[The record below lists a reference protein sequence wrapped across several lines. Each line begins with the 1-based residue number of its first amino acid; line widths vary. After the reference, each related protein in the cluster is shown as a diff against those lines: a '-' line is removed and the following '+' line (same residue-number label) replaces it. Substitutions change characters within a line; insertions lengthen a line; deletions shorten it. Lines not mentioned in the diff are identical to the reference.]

1 MENYVGGNLF
11 CDLVEVSG
19 FNGAIQGMRHPKN
32 SWRLQDSYY
41 ENGVFILGEND
52 KRLAQTLIKGG
63 SEHRKF
69 LRMIHVQFNV
79 CMPRYLF
86 SELDTYKIATTS
98 NSTSSMHKLLN
109 SDDEK
114 EWIETELDIL
124 LNTRGE
130 LSIKNFWFHK
140 DICTIIE
147 KDIEMLNEIRKKY
160 LATKRADEKREL
172 KRMAKQVL
180 PECYLQCRMMDM
192 NYETLRNIYNQRK
205 HHQLDIEWKV
215 ICKFIESL
223 PYAEELLLY
232 GVDKR

>member
-1 MENYVGGNLF
+1 MENYVGGQPF
-11 CDLVEVSG
+11 CKLVEVSG

-32 SWRLQDSYY
+32 SWRLQDSFY
-41 ENGVFILGEND
+41 ENGEFILGEND
-52 KRLAQTLIKGG
+52 KKLAQTLIKGG

-69 LRMIHVQFNV
+69 LRMIHVQVNV

-114 EWIETELDIL
+114 DWYETELDVL

-140 DICTIIE
+140 ELYPIIE
-147 KDIEMLNEIRKKY
+147 KDVEVLNEIRKKY
-160 LATKRADEKREL
+160 LATKRADEKCEL
-172 KRMAKQVL
+172 KRMAKQIL

-205 HHQLDIEWKV
+205 NHQLDIEWGI
-215 ICKFIESL
+215 ICNFIQSL
-223 PYAEELLLY
+223 PYAGEMLLY
-232 GVDKR
+232 GVDK